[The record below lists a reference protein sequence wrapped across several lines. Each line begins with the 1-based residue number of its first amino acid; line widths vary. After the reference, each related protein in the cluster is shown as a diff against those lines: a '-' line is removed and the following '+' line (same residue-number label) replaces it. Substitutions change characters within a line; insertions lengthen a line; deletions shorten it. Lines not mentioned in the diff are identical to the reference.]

1 MLSHYEVRE
10 AATLNDAFPSSVFH
24 ISAINEQIAAASWA
38 KDFWPHR
45 DYPKNMECIVTQVP
59 TGDKWQ
65 VNILIEAE
73 PVFYCSAQRI

>member
-1 MLSHYEVRE
+1 MPSHYEVRE
-10 AATLNDAFPSSVFH
+10 AATLNDAFPPSVFH
-24 ISAINEQIAAASWA
+24 ISARDEQVAASEWA
-38 KDFWPHR
+38 KAFWAHR

-65 VNILIEAE
+65 VNVLIEAE